1 MVFNHFGEGHRWY
14 EELPDSSW
22 INRWDNFTRSNYR
35 GSVIS
40 DPYSSQYDK
49 DIMTKGWFD
58 TSMPDLNQE
67 NPLVANYLIQNAIWW
82 VEYADLDG
90 IRMDTYPYSDEAFMK
105 QWMLRMKEEY
115 PNLSIVGEAWLN
127 NKTQVAFWQD
137 NDFYGNDS
145 NLDFVMDF
153 PLQSAIVKAFTT
165 DEGWDSG
172 MAALYESLSQ
182 DFAYPNPNNI
192 LIFMDNH
199 DLSRIFSL
207 INKDFDKWKMA
218 TAFLLTTRG
227 IPQIWMGTELLNT
240 GFEWNGH
247 GK

>member
-1 MVFNHFGEGHRWY
+1 MQALRLVEAAGLGHAQIGTEAHGICGVGVGGQRDGD
-14 EELPDSSW
+14 LPD
-22 INRWDNFTRSNYR
+22 
-35 GSVIS
+35 
-40 DPYSSQYDK
+40 
-49 DIMTKGWFD
+49 
-58 TSMPDLNQE
+58 
-67 NPLVANYLIQNAIWW
+67 VAVLFSILLLA
-82 VEYADLDG
+82 VECL
-90 IRMDTYPYSDEAFMK
+90 
-105 QWMLRMKEEY
+105 
-115 PNLSIVGEAWLN
+115 
-127 NKTQVAFWQD
+127 QVAALQLGD
-137 NDFYGNDS
+137 DS

-247 GK
+247 GKMRQDFNTITDDVDSVMAYEARNYMKTLLNYRKNSDVLQNGKQLLREQSRLPKRELKPHRQLLRRQSKQRKIS